1 MKRVG
6 KHFYI
11 PQHPLGSVAA
21 MLSCSLPLCTS
32 LFDPNLSAVSFP
44 QGSATLALL
53 SPAQPVLQDPSRLI
67 RQPPACQHSQSPGLS
82 PVPLHLNL
90 HLHLFEINS
99 PELSL
104 RPTAQTHTALHPP
117 NQPPKWLNTTFK
129 TFKFS
134 WCDLTAQD
142 RVICSMKCFRK
153 WEGKSFG
160 AGQRARGVGAGGEE
174 TWLRTALSVCS

>member
-1 MKRVG
+1 MS
-6 KHFYI
+6 
-11 PQHPLGSVAA
+11 Q
-21 MLSCSLPLCTS
+21 
-32 LFDPNLSAVSFP
+32 FDPNLSAVSFP
-44 QGSATLALL
+44 QGSASLALL
-53 SPAQPVLQDPSRLI
+53 SPTQPVLQAPSRLI

-90 HLHLFEINS
+90 HLHLFEING

-104 RPTAQTHTALHPP
+104 RPTAQTHTELCPP

-153 WEGKSFG
+153 WEGESFG
-160 AGQRARGVGAGGEE
+160 AGQHARGVGAGGEE